1 MSNIRTINEIIGSQH
16 GSQHYNPF
24 EQTMENLYTTTNKT
38 HFTQPVH
45 NWYVSEFKKLPSEFS
60 LKRKVDC
67 KKLIEKY
74 KDKIITSQ
82 YFESEDGET
91 KLLSFVLFL
100 DCDKQIVFYATAI
113 GQKSK
118 DKNEETEYTSTIL
131 FNIKSNIKEVE
142 GISKKLPYTKEIKQ
156 KEATLHLLSRDNFVG
171 YHLKPMKVDFKNIN
185 IDLNYNDDLKD
196 IDKVIIKGLKDL
208 KLKNKG
214 LTLLYGPPGTGKT
227 TYIRSLAKRVKNKK
241 FVLVPTNL
249 TANLTEPTFLDF
261 LSRMEN
267 LVLIIEES
275 EQVLMKRDIKDNSS
289 ISNILNMSD
298 GLLGDCINFKIIA
311 TFNTELKNID
321 DALLRKGRL
330 LAKYE
335 FKELSEEKA
344 KILKNKIGAEHVK
357 SNLLSEIYNPEDIS
371 FTSEKE
377 KIGFK
382 NYSGEIETKA

>member
-1 MSNIRTINEIIGSQH
+1 MQ
-16 GSQHYNPF
+16 
-24 EQTMENLYTTTNKT
+24 NLYTQTTKQN
-38 HFTQPVH
+38 FLQPVH
-45 NWYVSEFKKLPSEFS
+45 NWYKQKYDLIPSEFV
-60 LKRKVDC
+60 LKKKIDC
-67 KKLIEKY
+67 KKILKQF
-74 KDKIITSQ
+74 KDKIISAS
-82 YFESEDGET
+82 YSEIDENKT
-91 KLLSFVLFL
+91 EVSSFYLFL
-100 DCDKQIVFYATAI
+100 DEEKKIILYSFCGHQKQ
-113 GQKSK
+113 
-118 DKNEETEYTSTIL
+118 KNSTEIEYYSTIIFDVL
-131 FNIKSNIKEVE
+131 STKIDYIENVVE
-142 GISKKLPYTKEIKQ
+142 KLPIIKEIKQ